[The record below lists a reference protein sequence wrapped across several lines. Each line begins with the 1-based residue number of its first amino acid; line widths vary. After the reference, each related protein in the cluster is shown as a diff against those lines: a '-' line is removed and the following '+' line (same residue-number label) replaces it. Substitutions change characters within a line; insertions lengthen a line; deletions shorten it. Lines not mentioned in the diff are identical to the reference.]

1 MKPTKASR
9 ERHEKFRAEV
19 RRMLSLAG
27 ATVKED
33 DRHTLKLSLPNKRV
47 CDVEF
52 TMFKGDGEQG
62 KRPTEEYYSLF
73 CRLVIDAPDFA
84 KHVATVNA
92 GYWNEMSPS
101 GKWNILFSD
110 PQDVYNELEKRLKWL
125 VG

>member
-9 ERHEKFRAEV
+9 DRHANFRACV
-19 RRMLSLAG
+19 SHMLTLVG

-33 DRHTLKLSLPNKRV
+33 NEHTLKLSLPNKRV

-52 TMFKGDGEQG
+52 TMYKGDGEQG
-62 KRPTEEYYSLF
+62 KRPQDEFYSLF
-73 CRLVIDAPDFA
+73 SRLAIDAPDFA
-84 KHVATVNA
+84 KHVAAVNE

-110 PQDVYNELEKRLKWL
+110 PQDVYKELDKRLKWL
-125 VG
+125 MS

>member
-1 MKPTKASR
+1 MKPTIASLK
-9 ERHEKFRAEV
+9 RHEQFRAEV

-33 DRHTLKLSLPNKRV
+33 DHYTLKLVLPNKRV

-52 TMFKGDGEQG
+52 TMFKSDGEQG
-62 KRPTEEYYSLF
+62 KRPSEEYYCLF
-73 CRLVIDAPDFA
+73 CRLAIGAPDFA

-101 GKWNILFSD
+101 GKWNILFGD
-110 PQDVYNELEKRLKWL
+110 PKDIYNELEKRLKWL
-125 VG
+125 MQ